1 MIFVERPETL
11 APAAWV
17 TRATAERAQ
26 VIAAFAAFQ
35 KAARASKARASKTTA
50 AKAANKKT
58 AKATAAK
65 KKKKKDPEFTFPF
78 AAYGDDLLREA
89 LNKAYGYKCAYCE
102 TFYGASQP
110 VAVEH
115 YRPKGAFVEGK
126 VRVKPGYYWLAA
138 SWSNLLPSCTDCNS
152 PRRQEMEAGKKVV
165 RGKGNFFPLEPG
177 SKRAR
182 SPGDEAN
189 EKPLLLHPEIDELE
203 KHLEFLT
210 AHDRLGV
217 IRPALIAGQPSAKA
231 VASIDVYAL
240 DRPQL
245 VSARST
251 HASRLIAHIR
261 NTQLIAS
268 LHRSQP
274 NDATLKA
281 AYDRNMAELLTLFL
295 SPPNAYS
302 AMARQ
307 IARAELPGLQL

>member
-1 MIFVERPETL
+1 MIYVERPETL

-17 TRATAERAQ
+17 TRATAEREQ
-26 VIAAFAAFQ
+26 VITAFAAFE
-35 KAARASKARASKTTA
+35 KAAKAAKARA
-50 AKAANKKT
+50 AKAANT
-58 AKATAAK
+58 GAAKATAAK
-65 KKKKKDPEFTFPF
+65 KKKKKDPEFTFTF

-138 SWSNLLPSCTDCNS
+138 AWSNLLPSCTDCNS

-177 SKRAR
+177 SKRAK

-189 EKPLLLHPEIDELE
+189 EKPLLLHPEIDHPEE
-203 KHLEFLT
+203 HLEFLT
-210 AHDRLGV
+210 AQDRLGV
-217 IRPALIAGQPSAKA
+217 IRPALIGGQPSAKA

-245 VSARST
+245 VLARST
-251 HASRLIAHIR
+251 HAARLRAHIR
-261 NTQLIAS
+261 NTQRS
-268 LHRSQP
+268 ESRYRSQP
-274 NDATLKA
+274 NDAGLKA
-281 AYDRNMAELLTLFL
+281 EYEENLAELLSLFL
-295 SPPNAYS
+295 SDSNVYAG
-302 AMARQ
+302 MARQ